1 MVFKWVIY
9 SHGICQK
16 KNCHVSKFC
25 QSKIWAL
32 DGGPNRFKRKR
43 SEELVSI
50 SFFVRPKSYFDL
62 NFLSGAPTNKVLT
75 KKFEMITR

>member
-1 MVFKWVIY
+1 MGNLFSWNM
-9 SHGICQK
+9 SK
-16 KNCHVSKFC
+16 KNCQVSKFF

-43 SEELVSI
+43 SAELVSI